1 MRLCAICL
9 IAGAL
14 IGCSS
19 TPLELPTCE
28 IPKAPAE
35 AQHPLS
41 LPELPV
47 EVSSTETTATFDI
60 AGMMQL
66 KRYRIASETNERVSN
81 LNAKAL
87 EARNE
92 SINALIE
99 CTKYQKVWAEV
110 REEMLQQERFNHSMD
125 NYWHRAIIVL
135 GALAVAL

>member
-14 IGCSS
+14 TACSS

-28 IPKAPAE
+28 IPQAPTV
-35 AQHPLS
+35 AQRPLS

-47 EVSSTETTATFDI
+47 EVSSTETTATFDL
-60 AGMMQL
+60 AGMAQL

-81 LNAKAL
+81 LNAAAL

-99 CTKYQKVWAEV
+99 CRK
-110 REEMLQQERFNHSMD
+110 
-125 NYWHRAIIVL
+125 IVFDPAFA
-135 GALAVAL
+135 GIGCQST